1 MAEKKKSIHHGHRE
15 RFKKEFLDR
24 PETFPDHK
32 LLELLLFYA
41 DPRGD
46 TNPAAHDLLERFNS
60 LVGVLDAVPEEL
72 VKTPGVGPHAAVLI
86 KAVKEFSGRYLAGRT
101 DPDGIVNSVGDMYRL
116 LRPYFFG
123 AQKERVFLLCM
134 DGKGRSLGVRKISE
148 GSVNAAE
155 VTARGVVEAALS
167 LNATRAVLA
176 HNHVSGLAIPSAEDK
191 FTTNYL
197 WKVLK
202 TVNVELVDHLIF
214 VDDDMVS
221 MADSGVEFWRE

>member
-1 MAEKKKSIHHGHRE
+1 MAEKKKPIHDGHRE
-15 RFKKEFLDR
+15 RLKKEFLAR

-46 TNPAAHDLLERFNS
+46 TNPVAHALLERFGS
-60 LVGVLDAVPEEL
+60 LMGVLDAAPEEL
-72 VKTPGVGPHAAVLI
+72 MKTPGIGPHGATLM
-86 KAVKEFSGRYLAGRT
+86 KTVKEIAGRYLAGRT
-101 DPDGIVNSVGDMYRL
+101 DTEGIVNSTEDMYRL

-134 DGKGRSLGVRKISE
+134 DGKGRGLGVRKISE

-155 VTARGVVEAALS
+155 VTTREVVEAALS

-176 HNHVSGLAIPSAEDK
+176 HNHASGLAIPSAEDK
-191 FTTNYL
+191 LTTGHLYR
-197 WKVLK
+197 VLK
-202 TVNVELVDHLIF
+202 MVNVELVDHLIF

-221 MADSGVEFWRE
+221 MADSGVEFRRE